1 MIADSTDFRNV
12 KTTTCSKKYL
22 EIIWQEQL
30 LEWVNVSYMQTF
42 NIWTARMIMH
52 QYGGDTPWASHT
64 PELLK
69 FITIGKTPNQSLQ
82 YHAENYCI
90 VEASGNMQQ

>member
-1 MIADSTDFRNV
+1 
-12 KTTTCSKKYL
+12 
-22 EIIWQEQL
+22 
-30 LEWVNVSYMQTF
+30 
-42 NIWTARMIMH
+42 MH